1 MISALYVVTG
11 ALFLIVLTL
20 QVVRLRRQYRVA
32 HGDGGFYDLQIAIRI
47 HGNAVETIPLA
58 LLLLVMMEMNGAEI
72 WMLHLVALLFF
83 IGRGLHCYGMRT
95 SILLWRKN
103 GMMLTLLSLLAMI
116 ILNLIF
122 LPWDLVL
129 PLH

>member
-1 MISALYVVTG
+1 MVSALYVVTG

-32 HGDGGFYDLQIAIRI
+32 HGDGGFYELQIAIRI

-58 LLLLVMMEMNGAEI
+58 LLLLVMMEMNGVEI

>member
-1 MISALYVVTG
+1 MVSALYVVTG